1 MSQRDYYE
9 VLGVRREANPQSI
22 KEAYRKLAFQYHPD
36 RNRGNTAAL
45 EKMKD
50 INEAYA
56 VLSDPEKRRRYD
68 TFSSEYGPSAYDR
81 FRQTYSDED
90 IFRGSDINQVF
101 EEMTRAFGFR
111 NFEEIFRDSY
121 GEGSRTFEFRRPGIF
136 GRVVIF
142 GPGLRRNRMSYSQTE
157 EGAVPQLRPGIFGK
171 LLGYFLKKTWGIE
184 EYRRGKDWHEVLPL
198 TPWQAL
204 QGGKIKY
211 IHRRKS
217 RELIV
222 TIPPG
227 VRDGQKLRLKGMGEQ
242 GKGGAE
248 SGNLYLKI
256 QIQQSLLNKL
266 RSLLKK

>member
-9 VLGVRREANPQSI
+9 VLGIKREASPQII

-36 RNRGNTAAL
+36 RNRGNPAGL

-68 TFSSEYGPSAYDR
+68 TFSHEYGPSAYDR

-90 IFRGSDINQVF
+90 IFRGSDIDQVF
-101 EEMTRAFGFR
+101 KEMTRAFGFR
-111 NFEEIFRDSY
+111 NFEEIFRESY
-121 GEGSRTFEFRRPGIF
+121 GEGHRTFEFRRPGVF
-136 GRVVIF
+136 GRVIMF
-142 GPGLRRNRMSYSQTE
+142 GPGLRRSWMSDSQTE
-157 EGAVPQLRPGIFGK
+157 GTAVPQIGRGVFGK
-171 LLGYFLKKTWGIE
+171 LLRYFLRKTWGIE
-184 EYRRGKDWHEVLPL
+184 EYRKGKDWQEVLLL

-227 VRDGQKLRLKGMGEQ
+227 IRNRQKLRLKGMGEE

-248 SGNLYLKI
+248 AGDLYLKI
-256 QIQQSLLNKL
+256 QIQQSF
-266 RSLLKK
+266 LKKVKALLRK

>member
-1 MSQRDYYE
+1 MGQRDYYE
-9 VLGVRREANPQSI
+9 VLGIRREASPQNI

-36 RNRGNTAAL
+36 RNKGNPAAL

-56 VLSDPEKRRRYD
+56 VLSDSEKKRRYD
-68 TFSSEYGPSAYDR
+68 TLSHEYGPSAHDR

-121 GEGSRTFEFRRPGIF
+121 GEGSRTFEFRRPGLF

-157 EGAVPQLRPGIFGK
+157 GATAPQVRPGVLGK
-171 LLGYFLKKTWGIE
+171 LLQYFLRKTWGIE
-184 EYRRGKDWHEVLPL
+184 EYRRGKDWQEVLPL
-198 TPWQAL
+198 APWQAL

-227 VRDGQKLRLKGMGEQ
+227 VRDGQKLRLKGMGEA

-248 SGNLYLKI
+248 AGDLYLKI
-256 QIQQSLLNKL
+256 QIQQSFLRKVRALL
-266 RSLLKK
+266 RI